1 MKKQNIDKTSLKQTF
16 LGFCLALVL
25 IFIVAAI
32 VLFIQTNSRTE
43 NVLQNDSYKPNVPVQ
58 NSHKTQPSAKQ
69 TLTPTETLAMIDK
82 YQLRYFSIVK
92 RNNLFLQMADCEG
105 CRYDRKDLSGLYSE
119 IISKIDSNN
128 SYIKKY
134 CDIENKYTEN
144 TGETTYEINM
154 FESNYYEAVDK
165 LLNEAYQAVKAR
177 ISQEDFKNLTSSELK
192 WLKDVKA
199 YEKVFEEW
207 GFGSTGTLIK
217 LGYEIDMRKFRTL
230 LLMLYL

>member
-25 IFIVAAI
+25 IFIIAAI

-43 NVLQNDSYKPNVPVQ
+43 NVLQDDSYKPNVAVL
-58 NSHKTQPSAKQ
+58 NSYKTQPSAKQ

-105 CRYDRKDLSGLYSE
+105 CGYDRKDLSDLYSE
-119 IISKIDSNN
+119 IISKIDGNN

-134 CDIENKYTEN
+134 FDIENKYAEN

-154 FESNYYEAVDK
+154 FESNHYEAVDK
-165 LLNEAYQAVKAR
+165 LLNEVYQAVKVK
-177 ISQEDFKNLTSSELK
+177 IPQEDFKNLITSELK
-192 WLKDVKA
+192 WLKDVEA

-207 GFGSTGTLIK
+207 GFGSAGTLIK

>member
-82 YQLRYFSIVK
+82 YQLR
-92 RNNLFLQMADCEG
+92 
-105 CRYDRKDLSGLYSE
+105 
-119 IISKIDSNN
+119 
-128 SYIKKY
+128 
-134 CDIENKYTEN
+134 
-144 TGETTYEINM
+144 
-154 FESNYYEAVDK
+154 
-165 LLNEAYQAVKAR
+165 
-177 ISQEDFKNLTSSELK
+177 
-192 WLKDVKA
+192 
-199 YEKVFEEW
+199 
-207 GFGSTGTLIK
+207 
-217 LGYEIDMRKFRTL
+217 
-230 LLMLYL
+230 